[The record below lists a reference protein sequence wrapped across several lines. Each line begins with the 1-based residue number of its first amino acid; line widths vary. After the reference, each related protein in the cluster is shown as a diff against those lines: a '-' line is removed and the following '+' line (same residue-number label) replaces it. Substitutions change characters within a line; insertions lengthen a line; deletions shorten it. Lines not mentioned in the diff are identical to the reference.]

1 MSLLPKIGKPCVEV
15 PCRPSRKI
23 HQQLRKVELRVDIVA
38 AAGASQACQDRSRPS
53 AAWVAFASAEE
64 FLSLTH
70 RDNIACLIL
79 DVGLPGI
86 SGLELQRQLT
96 ATVSNHRTPVVFM
109 TARDDE
115 ATRQRALKGGAVD
128 FLRKPIRR
136 ETLLNAVHLALQ
148 QNDGKTSG

>member
-1 MSLLPKIGKPCVEV
+1 MGMHSVSRLISIVDDDPLMREGLMSLL
-15 PCRPSRKI
+15 RS
-23 HQQLRKVELRVDIVA
+23 
-38 AAGASQACQDRSRPS
+38 AGFATQ
-53 AAWVAFASAEE
+53 AFASAEE
-64 FLSLTH
+64 FLSLAH

-86 SGLELQRQLT
+86 SGLELQSQLT

-128 FLRKPIRR
+128 FLRKPVRR
-136 ETLLNAVHLALQ
+136 EALL
-148 QNDGKTSG
+148 KTTGVGHN